1 MAGKFC
7 GFNGC
12 RRVVRD
18 GETRCWQHKGLVED
32 HSSDSSPV
40 TFVDLKNRA
49 SRWRKATRNT
59 GFMRKLFSPPESLGD
74 DGARFSRD
82 NAYTPIDV
90 APETVST
97 IYEVAGKIG
106 PRSTNDEL
114 SKTIAS
120 GGVTRFI
127 DSLEQAMP
135 GRVSRVELEGL
146 SIEKGTRKID
156 APDYRYLVACVDY
169 GEDSE
174 IIVDPFVRAL
184 IPDSKASASG
194 SSDDIID
201 LASPL
206 RDDIAICTMAEY
218 LGQELAWKN
227 IRLPGDSRGNTA
239 PTGQ

>member
-1 MAGKFC
+1 M
-7 GFNGC
+7 
-12 RRVVRD
+12 
-18 GETRCWQHKGLVED
+18 
-32 HSSDSSPV
+32 
-40 TFVDLKNRA
+40 
-49 SRWRKATRNT
+49 
-59 GFMRKLFSPPESLGD
+59 
-74 DGARFSRD
+74 
-82 NAYTPIDV
+82 
-90 APETVST
+90 
-97 IYEVAGKIG
+97 
-106 PRSTNDEL
+106 
-114 SKTIAS
+114 
-120 GGVTRFI
+120 
-127 DSLEQAMP
+127 
-135 GRVSRVELEGL
+135 ELEGL

-227 IRLPGDSRGNTA
+227 IRLPRDSRGNTA